1 VHSLSPGAASKPESS
16 KSDDR
21 WDIVLD
27 EPAAAPAVAAP
38 AVADPEDERAGTLAF
53 GRAEDG
59 SFRPL
64 SRDVAPAPT
73 PPPQPTEESRNTVDF
88 FTLEGAGN
96 FAIPPPQMLSEPPT
110 GVAVLNARSAPKV
123 TILGAGR
130 LDPPLAGERAPLAA
144 TLDYPRQG
152 SAAISAAPLASV
164 APAPAAVVMN
174 RREEA
179 AFAAT
184 LAFQS
189 APPANSYSPI
199 AAATAPPSLRTS
211 TPANDGVAPPPRAA
225 PPPPR
230 PAPPTD
236 AAVTT
241 HSTAL
246 AGGAALLAAGL
257 LAAPTGATDT
267 VAFLLAGGALLATT
281 VAEMSPLQRAWSA
294 VAVGLP
300 LLVIEVGAH
309 PMLPGLAA
317 ALAALVVAALGGAL
331 AFRVSAPTSSVSRD
345 ALAGTVVA
353 GAAWM
358 IAPGAGGLADAT
370 HPAAPLGWVAPLLLP
385 TLIAGL
391 AALLPAVARRASHA
405 LLAAP
410 ALWCAALP
418 FLQALDLARP
428 TASTQ
433 LIAAHALASLC
444 ATSVTSL
451 ALGTV
456 LQEHSARA

>member
-1 VHSLSPGAASKPESS
+1 MGA
-16 KSDDR
+16 
-21 WDIVLD
+21 
-27 EPAAAPAVAAP
+27 
-38 AVADPEDERAGTLAF
+38 T
-53 GRAEDG
+53 
-59 SFRPL
+59 
-64 SRDVAPAPT
+64 
-73 PPPQPTEESRNTVDF
+73 
-88 FTLEGAGN
+88 GN

-110 GVAVLNARSAPKV
+110 DVVAMRARSAPKV

-130 LDPPLAGERAPLAA
+130 LD
-144 TLDYPRQG
+144 
-152 SAAISAAPLASV
+152 APLASDRSPLLATLSRPSDGA
-164 APAPAAVVMN
+164 APIAVPAAPAAEVPPAPTPSPLPPPAPTAAPASAAVVFA

-179 AFAAT
+179 GFAST
-184 LAFQS
+184 LPLPAAPAADAPTPAPAS
-189 APPANSYSPI
+189 AI
-199 AAATAPPSLRTS
+199 TAPFPLRAS
-211 TPANDGVAPPPRAA
+211 APANDGAATPAPVAPSLPLTLAA
-225 PPPPR
+225 Q
-230 PAPPTD
+230 AD

-257 LAAPTGATDT
+257 LSAPTGATDT

-331 AFRVSAPTSSVSRD
+331 AFRASAPTSALSRD
-345 ALAGTVVA
+345 ALAGAVVA

-358 IAPGAGGLADAT
+358 IAPGAGGLAEAT
-370 HPAAPLGWVAPLLLP
+370 RPPSPLGWVAPMLLP
-385 TLIAGL
+385 TLLVGL
-391 AALLPAVARRASHA
+391 AALVPAVARRASHA
-405 LLAAP
+405 LLSPP

-418 FLQALDLARP
+418 FLQALDLSRP
-428 TASTQ
+428 TAPTQ

-444 ATSVTSL
+444 AVGVTSL
-451 ALGTV
+451 ALSTV
-456 LQEHSARA
+456 LQEHAPRA

>member
-1 VHSLSPGAASKPESS
+1 VSSKPESS
-16 KSDDR
+16 RSDDR

-27 EPAAAPAVAAP
+27 EPAPAPSAAAL
-38 AVADPEDERAGTLAF
+38 AVADDDDEQAGTLAF
-53 GRAEDG
+53 GREEDG

-64 SRDVAPAPT
+64 QRDPAPAPT
-73 PPPQPTEESRNTVDF
+73 PRAPPVEEQRNTVDF
-88 FTLEGAGN
+88 FTLGSTGN

-130 LDPPLAGERAPLAA
+130 LDPPLAGERAPLLA

-152 SAAISAAPLASV
+152 SAAISAAPLTEV

-174 RREEA
+174 RREEV

-189 APPANSYSPI
+189 APPVNSQSPI
-199 AAATAPPSLRTS
+199 AAVTTPPALRSS

-225 PPPPR
+225 TPV
-230 PAPPTD
+230 PPTD

-358 IAPGAGGLADAT
+358 IAPGAGGLADAAR
-370 HPAAPLGWVAPLLLP
+370 PAAPLGWVAPLLLP
-385 TLIAGL
+385 TLLAGL
-391 AALLPAVARRASHA
+391 AALLPTVARRASHA

-444 ATSVTSL
+444 ATSVTSI